1 MDKKAI
7 IAQLVKLLEIN
18 HIDCM
23 EAKTILRNS
32 DYVSFLTVANITS
45 ALFAYVR
52 DNKLN
57 HQQIE
62 NCKIIIDILDA
73 IAE

>member
-7 IAQLVKLLEIN
+7 IAQLVKLLEVN

>member
-7 IAQLVKLLEIN
+7 IAQLIKLLEIN

-32 DYVSFLTVANITS
+32 DYVSFLTVAEIAF
-45 ALFAYVR
+45 ALFTYAR
-52 DNKLN
+52 DDKLDK
-57 HQQIE
+57 QQIE
-62 NCKIIIDILDA
+62 NCKIIIDILEA